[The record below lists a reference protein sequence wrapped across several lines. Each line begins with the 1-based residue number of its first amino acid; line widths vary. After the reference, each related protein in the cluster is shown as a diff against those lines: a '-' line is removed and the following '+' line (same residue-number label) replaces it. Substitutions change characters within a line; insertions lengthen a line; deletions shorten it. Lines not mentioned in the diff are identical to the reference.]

1 MERNGKIFIAF
12 IWFLNILFVY
22 MGYAGIAKMV
32 RQYAPPFHQN
42 GMMHMIYIFYVIP
55 TKIIVFWHSGIGQ
68 AVIWSGCILL
78 PIAAYILIK
87 REKLLAGLST
97 LIISVIPF
105 GLVGFLIWLH
115 AFIDLPHD
123 RL

>member
-1 MERNGKIFIAF
+1 MESRAKIGIGFV
-12 IWFLNILFVY
+12 WFLNILFVY

-32 RQYAPPFHQN
+32 RQNALPFHQQ
-42 GMMHMIYIFYVIP
+42 GMVHMIYIFYVIP
-55 TKIIVFWHSGIGQ
+55 DKLIILWHSGIGQ
-68 AVIWSGCILL
+68 ISVWSGCLFL
-78 PIAAYILIK
+78 PVAAYILIN
-87 REKLLAGLST
+87 REKFFAGIVT
-97 LIISVIPF
+97 LILSVIPF